1 MAIDRKMEMQVLE
14 IMEKWCTKH
23 NVTEMQLLELVDGLT
38 VVKGNGSYEHTIASL
53 GDQIDAHMN
62 GGFAKKIRLECQCQ
76 WDTDPVKFEA
86 QCICCGADARTPC
99 THPKVERKFFPKT
112 DSILE
117 SLAKKYPGFNH

>member
-1 MAIDRKMEMQVLE
+1 MAIDKKMETQVLE

-23 NVTEMQLLELVDGLT
+23 NVTEMQLLELVDGLE

-62 GGFAKKIRLECQCQ
+62 GGFPKKVRLHCDCQ
-76 WDTDPVKFEA
+76 WDVDPAGFAA

-99 THPKVERKFFPKT
+99 THPKVERKLVPKT
-112 DSILE
+112 ESLLE
-117 SLAKKYPGFNH
+117 SLAKKFPEFHH